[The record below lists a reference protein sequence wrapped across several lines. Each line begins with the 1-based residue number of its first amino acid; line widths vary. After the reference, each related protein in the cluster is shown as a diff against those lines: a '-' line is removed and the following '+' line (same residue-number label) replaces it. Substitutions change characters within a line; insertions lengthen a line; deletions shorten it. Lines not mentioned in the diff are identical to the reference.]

1 MYVCMFYYRNALKVG
16 EKQVSV
22 RILPPKQW
30 RFAKTQAEI
39 DAERKSGRFSGSGEE
54 RNVNAEL
61 PRKKH
66 PKTVKDKKLFSFIPT
81 YTHIH
86 TQTHTHTYTHIQTH
100 THIYIEIIFILLT

>member
-1 MYVCMFYYRNALKVG
+1 MFYYRNALKVG
-16 EKQVSV
+16 GKPVSF

-39 DAERKSGRFSGSGEE
+39 DAEIKSGIFSGRFSGSGEE

-66 PKTVKDKKLFSFIPT
+66 PKTVKDKKLFSFIHT
-81 YTHIH
+81 YTHKYTHIH
-86 TQTHTHTYTHIQTH
+86 THIHTHAHKYHSPQPTIDR
-100 THIYIEIIFILLT
+100 